1 MIEKQARWGAILS
14 YISNIISIFISILY
28 TPIMLQ
34 LLGQSDYGIYN
45 IASSVISYLGLLSFG
60 LGGAYS
66 RFYFKKRKLGNEKVA
81 ELNGLYFLIF
91 LALSLIIFIS
101 GYIISSNT
109 RFIFGTK
116 LLNEEIIKL
125 SNSILILTVCLSCTF
140 ATTVFDSYI
149 MVNRK
154 FIWQQILKL
163 FNTILSPMITL
174 PLLLAGFKVYAIL
187 LGTCLITAI
196 TLFVNIY
203 LSYKVLRFKMSFR
216 NFDVSLLKEMFIF
229 TFFLFLNSVIDQINW
244 NVDKFLLTRLKGAS
258 LVAIYSIS
266 SQLNS
271 YYLSFSTSISN
282 VFIPEVNQQI
292 IENNDINQ
300 VEKIFFKVGRLQ
312 ILVLGL
318 IISGFVIFGKRFIIL
333 WLGDSYIIAYYAALW
348 LMLPVTVPLIQN
360 IGIEILK
367 AMNKHKFRSLL
378 YFFMAIVNI
387 LISIPL
393 CYRFGVVGCAMGT
406 GLVLIVANGFLMNIY
421 YYKLGIDIIKF
432 WIDIIKTMKFI
443 VLPLIF
449 GLIVSLIKYDNLITL
464 ILFIALYT
472 IIYLVSLY
480 LFSLLAEEKEF
491 INKSVLNIIKSAVK

>member
-300 VEKIFFKVGRLQ
+300 VEKIFSRLE
-312 ILVLGL
+312 
-318 IISGFVIFGKRFIIL
+318 
-333 WLGDSYIIAYYAALW
+333 DY
-348 LMLPVTVPLIQN
+348 
-360 IGIEILK
+360 
-367 AMNKHKFRSLL
+367 KF
-378 YFFMAIVNI
+378 
-387 LISIPL
+387 
-393 CYRFGVVGCAMGT
+393 
-406 GLVLIVANGFLMNIY
+406 
-421 YYKLGIDIIKF
+421 
-432 WIDIIKTMKFI
+432 
-443 VLPLIF
+443 
-449 GLIVSLIKYDNLITL
+449 
-464 ILFIALYT
+464 
-472 IIYLVSLY
+472 
-480 LFSLLAEEKEF
+480 
-491 INKSVLNIIKSAVK
+491 